1 MENTRM
7 KKAISEKLIYMI
19 LNIYFIYIIFYIIYK
34 YTLNKYILFYV

>member
-1 MENTRM
+1 M